1 MFQKEQ
7 KCLKEKL
14 FAVKL
19 IVFGSILIIKRCS
32 QFGLANAK
40 GAEINPHA
48 MQNKTFVGRHSLADA
63 VFPSN
68 SIAIPGPI

>member
-1 MFQKEQ
+1 MFERKIVRS
-7 KCLKEKL
+7 KTDCLWFNYDHK
-14 FAVKL
+14 
-19 IVFGSILIIKRCS
+19 SYS

-48 MQNKTFVGRHSLADA
+48 MQNKTFVSRHSLADA
-63 VFPSN
+63 VFPSD